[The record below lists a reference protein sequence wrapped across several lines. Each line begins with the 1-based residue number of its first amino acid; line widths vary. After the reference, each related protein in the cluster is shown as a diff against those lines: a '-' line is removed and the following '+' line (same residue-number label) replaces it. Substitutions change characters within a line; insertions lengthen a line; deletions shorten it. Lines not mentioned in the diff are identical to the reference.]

1 MTTGGAPHPRVSGVL
16 GTPSVSADFNDALE
30 WLYGF
35 SDMER
40 GVGWN
45 ARSNPHLEWNLRRT
59 RVLLDLAGAPDR
71 TMICV
76 LVAGT
81 KGKGSTATM
90 LARILSASG
99 IQAGLY
105 TKPHLQSYRERIRVD
120 GVAIEEAAF
129 AQAVDLVRPLVQ
141 ELGRRLPSGG
151 APTTFELTTVV
162 ALSHFAARGCRV
174 AVVEVGLG
182 GRLDATN
189 AVDPHVSVI
198 TSISHD
204 HTRLLGSRLSQ
215 IASEKAGVLRPGRV
229 AILAPQDASVRATLL
244 RRCAALAAE
253 AREIRTPSSR
263 TVPRDALALRG
274 DHQRVNAAVAL
285 AAAGA
290 LREHGVAVRTDPLA
304 PLRDLRIPGRFEI
317 VPGEPVTIL
326 DGAHND
332 GSAIAL
338 ARALEREYPRRRVRL
353 VIGVMADKDARAV
366 VKPLLERASAVFAT
380 RPPGSRGLDA
390 RTLARLVRGVGVT
403 AIDEPAD
410 AVAAARSSAT
420 RGEVVCVTGSLALV
434 GRTRDVLG
442 LPIAERLW

>member
-1 MTTGGAPHPRVSGVL
+1 MPP
-16 GTPSVSADFNDALE
+16 VSADFAVALD
-30 WLYGF
+30 WLYSF

-45 ARSNPHLEWNLRRT
+45 ARSNPRLEWNLRRT

-90 LARILSASG
+90 LARILSGSG
-99 IQAGLY
+99 IPTGLY

-129 AQAVDLVRPLVQ
+129 AQAADLVRPLVR
-141 ELGRRLPSGG
+141 ELGRRLPSSG
-151 APTTFELTTVV
+151 APTTFELTTVL

-198 TSISHD
+198 TPISHD

-215 IASEKAGVLRPGRV
+215 IALEKAGVLRPGRV
-229 AILAPQDASVRATLL
+229 AILAPQAASVRATLL
-244 RRCAALAAE
+244 RHCAALAAE
-253 AREIRTPSSR
+253 AREVRPPSSR
-263 TVPRDALALRG
+263 TLPRDALALGG

-290 LREHGVAVRTDPLA
+290 LAEHGVAVRPDA
-304 PLRDLRIPGRFEI
+304 IAALRDLRIPGRFEI

-338 ARALEREYPRRRVRL
+338 ARALHSAFPRRRVRL
-353 VIGVMADKDARAV
+353 VIGVMEDKDARAV
-366 VKPLLERASAVFAT
+366 ITPLLERASAVFAT
-380 RPPGSRGLDA
+380 RPPGPRGLDA
-390 RTLARLVRGVGVT
+390 RALARLVRGVDVT

-434 GRTRDVLG
+434 GRARDVLG